1 MSWMCGGKVIVV
13 EYKIELGYRK
23 AKQSKISTGEH
34 IHRTDRGLANC
45 TVRSKIGTIRGNL
58 QTVTPCIP

>member
-1 MSWMCGGKVIVV
+1 MCGAKAIVV

-34 IHRTDRGLANC
+34 RTDRGLANY
-45 TVRSKIGTIRGNL
+45 TVRSKIGTIIGNL
-58 QTVTPCIP
+58 QAVTPCIP